1 MDIEMSNRS
10 VKKLEN
16 IAKKGSTSQARAS
29 AMVELAQIY
38 GEGREGIKP
47 NQLTALEWAEKAA
60 ALDSRDGY
68 NEIARILGSAC
79 IAEMQDRYK
88 LDFAVNAMAVCDL
101 ATIRRLNAP
110 EIAENIGTIC
120 EYMSDYCN
128 ALRLQKSQ
136 GQFDAQ
142 AHSYYLLAKGLCVRH
157 SEQDKRIDA
166 ALDRTSLRINN
177 PLRPPNGKEI
187 YPRFYRFHQG

>member
-1 MDIEMSNRS
+1 MDIEMSDRS
-10 VKKLEN
+10 VTKLEN
-16 IAKKGSTSQARAS
+16 IAKKASTSQARAC

-38 GEGREGIKP
+38 GEGRDGVQP

-60 ALDSRDGY
+60 ALDSREGY

-88 LDFAVNAMAVCDL
+88 LDYAVNAMAVCDL

-110 EIAENIGTIC
+110 EIAENVGTIC

-128 ALRLQKSQ
+128 GLGLQKSQ
-136 GQFDAQ
+136 GQFDAK
-142 AHSYYLLAKGLCVRH
+142 AYSYFQLAKGLCVPH
-157 SEQDKRIDA
+157 SKQDKRIDA
-166 ALDRTSLRINN
+166 ALDRASLRINN
-177 PLRPPNGKEI
+177 PSRPPEGKEI
-187 YPRFYRFHQG
+187 YPRSYKFQQG